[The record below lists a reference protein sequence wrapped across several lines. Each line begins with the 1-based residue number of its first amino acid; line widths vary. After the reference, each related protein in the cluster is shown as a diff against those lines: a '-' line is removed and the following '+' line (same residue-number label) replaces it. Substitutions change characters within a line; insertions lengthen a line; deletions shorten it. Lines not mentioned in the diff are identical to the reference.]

1 MTLFYPEGTAV
12 QVLDPTKETEP
23 SVQEAMSGHGQQEKT
38 ILIVEDDEDL
48 GALILEALQQESFY
62 TGIHYRTLLA
72 IDGMEALGIIEDTF
86 PDLFLLDYYLPR
98 INGLDLYDRMHAI
111 ETLSQVPTIF
121 MSANP
126 PFKELRKRNLL
137 SIRKPFNLRELLDT
151 IERALAEHHMP
162 LPGIT
167 DQ

>member
-1 MTLFYPEGTAV
+1 MDRSKQTEAAV
-12 QVLDPTKETEP
+12 QEV
-23 SVQEAMSGHGQQEKT
+23 MSGHGHQEKT
-38 ILIVEDDEDL
+38 MLIVEDDEDL

-72 IDGMEALGIIEDTF
+72 IDGMEALGIIEETF

-126 PFKELRKRNLL
+126 PLKELRKRNLL

-151 IERALAEHHMP
+151 IEQVLTEKKKE
-162 LPGIT
+162 G
-167 DQ
+167 D

>member
-1 MTLFYPEGTAV
+1 MELFYPEGTAV
-12 QVLDPTKETEP
+12 QVLDRSKQTEAA
-23 SVQEAMSGHGQQEKT
+23 VQEVMSRQGQQEKT

-72 IDGMEALGIIEDTF
+72 IDGMEALGIIEETF

-126 PFKELRKRNLL
+126 PLKELRKRNLL

-151 IERALAEHHMP
+151 IEQALAEQKKEK
-162 LPGIT
+162 
-167 DQ
+167 D

>member
-1 MTLFYPEGTAV
+1 MELFYPEGTAV
-12 QVLDPTKETEP
+12 QVLDRSKQTEAA
-23 SVQEAMSGHGQQEKT
+23 VQEVMSRQGQQEKT

-72 IDGMEALGIIEDTF
+72 IDGMEALGIIEETF

-126 PFKELRKRNLL
+126 PLKELRKRNLL

-151 IERALAEHHMP
+151 IEQVLAEQKKEK
-162 LPGIT
+162 
-167 DQ
+167 D

>member
-1 MTLFYPEGTAV
+1 
-12 QVLDPTKETEP
+12 
-23 SVQEAMSGHGQQEKT
+23 MSGKEQREKT

-62 TGIHYRTLLA
+62 MGVRYRTLLA
-72 IDGMEALGIIEDTF
+72 IDGMEALGIIEETF

-98 INGLDLYDRMHAI
+98 INGLDLYDRMHAM

-151 IERALAEHHMP
+151 IENALAVQKKD
-162 LPGIT
+162 G
-167 DQ
+167 D

>member
-1 MTLFYPEGTAV
+1 MARLYPEGTAV
-12 QVLDPTKETEP
+12 QVLDYTEQAEPVIQEVMNGKE
-23 SVQEAMSGHGQQEKT
+23 QREKT

-48 GALILEALQQESFY
+48 GTLILEALQQESFY
-62 TGIHYRTLLA
+62 TGVRYRTVLA
-72 IDGMEALGIIEDTF
+72 IDGMEALEIIEETF

-98 INGLDLYDRMHAI
+98 INGLDLYDRMHAM
-111 ETLSQVPTIF
+111 ETLSKVPTIF

-151 IERALAEHHMP
+151 IENALVPPKKEE
-162 LPGIT
+162 
-167 DQ
+167 D

>member
-1 MTLFYPEGTAV
+1 MARLYPEGTAV
-12 QVLDPTKETEP
+12 QVLDYTEQAEP
-23 SVQEAMSGHGQQEKT
+23 VIQESMSGKEQREKT

-62 TGIHYRTLLA
+62 TGVHYHTLLA
-72 IDGMEALGIIEDTF
+72 IDGMEALGIIEETF
-86 PDLFLLDYYLPR
+86 PDLFLLDYYIPR
-98 INGLDLYDRMHAI
+98 INGLDLYDRMHAM
-111 ETLSQVPTIF
+111 ETLSKVPTIF

-151 IERALAEHHMP
+151 IENALATPKKE
-162 LPGIT
+162 G
-167 DQ
+167 D

>member
-1 MTLFYPEGTAV
+1 MALFYPEGTAV
-12 QVLDPTKETEP
+12 QVLDYTEETEP
-23 SVQEAMSGHGQQEKT
+23 SVQEVMSGHEQQEKT

-72 IDGMEALGIIEDTF
+72 IDGIEALEIIEETF

-111 ETLSQVPTIF
+111 EALSQVPTIF

-151 IERALAEHHMP
+151 IEQTLAKQHKEGNESP
-162 LPGIT
+162 ST
-167 DQ
+167 

>member
-12 QVLDPTKETEP
+12 QVLDHTEEIEP

-72 IDGMEALGIIEDTF
+72 IDGMEALRIIEEIF

-98 INGLDLYDRMHAI
+98 INGLDLYDRMHAM
-111 ETLSQVPTIF
+111 ETHSQVPTIF

-151 IERALAEHHMP
+151 IEQTLAKQKKE
-162 LPGIT
+162 GE
-167 DQ
+167 

>member
-1 MTLFYPEGTAV
+1 MTLFYPEGTAI
-12 QVLDPTKETEP
+12 QVLDSTEQPEP
-23 SVQEAMSGHGQQEKT
+23 SVQEAMSGRGQQEKT

-72 IDGMEALGIIEDTF
+72 IDGIEALGIIEETF
-86 PDLFLLDYYLPR
+86 PDLFLLDYYLPH
-98 INGLDLYDRMHAI
+98 INGLDLYDRMHAM
-111 ETLSQVPTIF
+111 EALSQVPTIF

-151 IERALAEHHMP
+151 IERALAEQKREGTESSAP
-162 LPGIT
+162 
-167 DQ
+167 

>member
-12 QVLDPTKETEP
+12 QVLDRSEQTEP
-23 SVQEAMSGHGQQEKT
+23 TVQEIMSGQGQQEKT

-72 IDGMEALGIIEDTF
+72 IDGMEALGIIEETF

-126 PFKELRKRNLL
+126 PLNELRKRNLL

-151 IERALAEHHMP
+151 IEQALAEEKKEE
-162 LPGIT
+162 
-167 DQ
+167 D

>member
-12 QVLDPTKETEP
+12 QILDRSEQTEP
-23 SVQEAMSGHGQQEKT
+23 TVQEIMSGQGQQEKT

-62 TGIHYRTLLA
+62 TGVHYRTLLA
-72 IDGMEALGIIEDTF
+72 IDGMEALGIIEETF

-98 INGLDLYDRMHAI
+98 INGLDLYDRMHAM

-137 SIRKPFNLRELLDT
+137 SIRKPFNLRELLNT
-151 IERALAEHHMP
+151 IEQALAEQKKEK
-162 LPGIT
+162 
-167 DQ
+167 D

>member
-1 MTLFYPEGTAV
+1 MARLYPEGTPV
-12 QVLDPTKETEP
+12 QVLDYTEQTEP
-23 SVQEAMSGHGQQEKT
+23 VIQEVMSGKEQREKT

-62 TGIHYRTLLA
+62 TGVRYRTLLA
-72 IDGMEALGIIEDTF
+72 IDGMEALGIIEETF

-98 INGLDLYDRMHAI
+98 INGLDLYDRMHAM

-151 IERALAEHHMP
+151 IENALAVQKKD
-162 LPGIT
+162 G
-167 DQ
+167 D

>member
-1 MTLFYPEGTAV
+1 MALFYPEGTAV
-12 QVLDPTKETEP
+12 QVLDRSEQTEAA
-23 SVQEAMSGHGQQEKT
+23 VQEVMSGHGHQEKT

-72 IDGMEALGIIEDTF
+72 IDGMEALGIIEETF

-126 PFKELRKRNLL
+126 PLKELRKRNLL

-151 IERALAEHHMP
+151 IEQALAEEKKEK
-162 LPGIT
+162 
-167 DQ
+167 D

>member
-1 MTLFYPEGTAV
+1 MPLFYPEGTAV
-12 QVLDPTKETEP
+12 QVLDHSEQTEP
-23 SVQEAMSGHGQQEKT
+23 TVEESMSGQGQQEKT

-72 IDGMEALGIIEDTF
+72 IDGMEALGIIEETF

-151 IERALAEHHMP
+151 IEQVLAEEKKE
-162 LPGIT
+162 G
-167 DQ
+167 D

>member
-12 QVLDPTKETEP
+12 QVLDRSEQAEPT
-23 SVQEAMSGHGQQEKT
+23 VQEIMSGQGQQEKT

-62 TGIHYRTLLA
+62 TGIRYRTLLA
-72 IDGMEALGIIEDTF
+72 IDGMEALGIIEETF

-126 PFKELRKRNLL
+126 PLNELRKRNLL

-151 IERALAEHHMP
+151 IEQALAEEKKEE
-162 LPGIT
+162 
-167 DQ
+167 D

>member
-12 QVLDPTKETEP
+12 QVLDRSEQTEP
-23 SVQEAMSGHGQQEKT
+23 TVQEIMSGQGQQEKT

-72 IDGMEALGIIEDTF
+72 IDGIEALGIIEETF

-126 PFKELRKRNLL
+126 PLNELRKRNLL

-151 IERALAEHHMP
+151 IEQVLAEEKKE
-162 LPGIT
+162 G
-167 DQ
+167 D